1 MRTLRLDIGRLGGG
15 DNSKKGKDKA
25 RTRDLIP
32 LAFQKYAADIHT
44 AGRRAAYSLNL
55 WIDETWFQYKRQPDI
70 DYKNPLVV
78 YESPLSQQKAMAAK
92 TYVFLRGQ
100 DCVIDLSTLIGEG
113 RWLWKVVRYSSYC
126 TCNLLT

>member
-15 DNSKKGKDKA
+15 SNSKKGKDKA
-25 RTRDLIP
+25 RTRSLIP
-32 LAFQKYAADIHT
+32 PAYHHLAAEIHA

-55 WIDETWFQYKRQPDI
+55 WIDETWFQYKRQPEI

-92 TYVFLRGQ
+92 TYVFLRSQ
-100 DCVIDLSTLIGEG
+100 DCVIDLSTLIGTG
-113 RWLWKVVRYSSYC
+113 KWLWKVVR
-126 TCNLLT
+126 